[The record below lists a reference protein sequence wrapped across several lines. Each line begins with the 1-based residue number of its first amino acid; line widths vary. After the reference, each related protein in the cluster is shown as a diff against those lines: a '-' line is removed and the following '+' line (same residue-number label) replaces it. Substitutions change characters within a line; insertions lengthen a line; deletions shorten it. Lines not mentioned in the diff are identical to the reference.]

1 LATPYLPFG
10 GVGSSGLGG
19 YHGKESFR
27 TFSHYKSILA
37 QSTAFDMK
45 IRYSST
51 KSALKFIRKLLK

>member
-1 LATPYLPFG
+1 L
-10 GVGSSGLGG
+10 GS
-19 YHGKESFR
+19 YHGEESFR